1 MDKKFPQ
8 IKPLFKC
15 IEKND
20 DKNILN
26 IVLIFAFVSD
36 NLRSLT
42 KGLVR
47 ESTSGLCTQLRA
59 LGRHVVA
66 CVNILTT
73 VCIA

>member
-1 MDKKFPQ
+1 MHR
-8 IKPLFKC
+8 
-15 IEKND
+15 KND

-47 ESTSGLCTQLRA
+47 ESTSGLCTQWGD

>member
-1 MDKKFPQ
+1 MRNFKLSVSSYYFNNLWIKKFPQ

-36 NLRSLT
+36 NLRSPT

-47 ESTSGLCTQLRA
+47 E
-59 LGRHVVA
+59 
-66 CVNILTT
+66 
-73 VCIA
+73 

>member
-47 ESTSGLCTQLRA
+47 E
-59 LGRHVVA
+59 
-66 CVNILTT
+66 
-73 VCIA
+73 